1 VWTDWCGTCCG
12 RGELTVEHE
21 VRLRIPAG
29 VQTGSRFRFSLSP
42 QGSATT
48 FVEVRIRIV

>member
-1 VWTDWCGTCCG
+1 MDWCGTCRG
-12 RGELTVEHE
+12 RGELTVEHD

-29 VQTGSRFRFSLSP
+29 VQTGARFRFSVTPQDSP
-42 QGSATT
+42 PT